1 VYGNSLRQNIDG
13 VRQSLGLCQQ
23 FDVLFDNLTVREHLN
38 LVCELKDIPSGEIP
52 TQIQET
58 LNVVMLNE
66 HQHKLSKT
74 LSGGMKR
81 KLSLGMALIGGSKLI
96 ILDEPT
102 SGLDVESRRQV
113 WNLIKVIKQGR
124 SIIMSTQHLEE
135 ADELADRICIMS
147 HGKLLA
153 LDTPFNIKKR
163 FGVGYNLL
171 IEPKSQQYLEQFLQS
186 KRAMDEVILNPDV
199 ILKLSLLLLDHQ
211 GNRRELRF
219 IIQETHICDSFR
231 SANTNPCTSQ

>member
-1 VYGNSLRQNIDG
+1 M
-13 VRQSLGLCQQ
+13 
-23 FDVLFDNLTVREHLN
+23 REHLS
-38 LVCELKDIPSGEIP
+38 LVCELKDIPSDQIP
-52 TQIQET
+52 HQIQDT
-58 LNVVMLNE
+58 LSVIMLNE
-66 HQHKLSKT
+66 HQHKLANT

-171 IEPKSQQYLEQFLQS
+171 IEPKSQQDLEQFLKYKQ
-186 KRAMDEVILNPDV
+186 AIDDVVLNPNV
-199 ILKLSLLLLDHQ
+199 ISGTEESSDSTPKKLIYVIPFD
-211 GNRRELRF
+211 
-219 IIQETHICDSFR
+219 
-231 SANTNPCTSQ
+231 

>member
-1 VYGNSLRQNIDG
+1 
-13 VRQSLGLCQQ
+13 
-23 FDVLFDNLTVREHLN
+23 
-38 LVCELKDIPSGEIP
+38 
-52 TQIQET
+52 
-58 LNVVMLNE
+58 M
-66 HQHKLSKT
+66 HKLSKT

-113 WNLIKVIKQGR
+113 WNLIRQIKQGR

-171 IEPKSQQYLEQFLQS
+171 IEAK
-186 KRAMDEVILNPDV
+186 A
-199 ILKLSLLLLDHQ
+199 
-211 GNRRELRF
+211 
-219 IIQETHICDSFR
+219 
-231 SANTNPCTSQ
+231 